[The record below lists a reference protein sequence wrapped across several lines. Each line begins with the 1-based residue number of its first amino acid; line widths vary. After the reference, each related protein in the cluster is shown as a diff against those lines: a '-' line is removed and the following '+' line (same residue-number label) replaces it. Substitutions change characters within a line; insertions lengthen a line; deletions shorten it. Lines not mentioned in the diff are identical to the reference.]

1 MKLIMFR
8 EITLYN
14 RLDREF
20 NAHPMII
27 YEYQDKV
34 YFLKAQNAI
43 KKENDKKILIIQKLI
58 IKS

>member
-1 MKLIMFR
+1 MFR